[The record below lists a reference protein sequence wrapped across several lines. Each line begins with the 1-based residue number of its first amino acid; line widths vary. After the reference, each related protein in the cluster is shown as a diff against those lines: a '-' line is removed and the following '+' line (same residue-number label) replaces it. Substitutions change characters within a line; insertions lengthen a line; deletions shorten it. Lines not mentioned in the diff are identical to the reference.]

1 VLRTTLFCA
10 MIRQLFTEKTSRIV
24 WTLLLAGA
32 GIAHLIMPKWFV
44 SYYPSY
50 MPFASSAHDVVVI
63 SGLVEF
69 VVAAL
74 LWTSRTR
81 RIAWLSIAAL
91 MVLYTPVHVYVI
103 THHDVIAHLPL
114 NIPLWVA
121 WLRLPVQFVFV
132 WWAGYEAIFDH
143 HEVRR

>member
-1 VLRTTLFCA
+1 
-10 MIRQLFTEKTSRIV
+10 MIRQLFTEKTSRVV
-24 WTLLLAGA
+24 WTLLLTGA
-32 GIAHLIMPKWFV
+32 GTAHLVMPEWFM
-44 SYYPSY
+44 SYYPKY
-50 MPFASSAHDVVVI
+50 MPFASDAHDVVVI

-74 LWTSRTR
+74 LWIPRTR

-103 THHDVIAHLPL
+103 THHAVIAHPPL
-114 NIPLWVA
+114 TIPLWVA

-132 WWAGYEAIFDH
+132 WMAGYWAK
-143 HEVRR
+143 R

>member
-1 VLRTTLFCA
+1 MSTLLS
-10 MIRQLFTEKTSRIV
+10 QKTSRIV

-32 GIAHLIMPKWFV
+32 GTAHLVMPGWFV
-44 SYYPSY
+44 AYYPTY
-50 MPFASSAHDVVVI
+50 MAFSSSAQDIVVI
-63 SGLVEF
+63 SGVVEF

-74 LWTSRTR
+74 LWIPRTR

-103 THHDVIAHLPL
+103 THHDVISHPPL
-114 NIPLWVA
+114 TIPLWVA

-132 WWAGYEAIFDH
+132 WWAGYEARIHPD
-143 HEVRR
+143 R

>member
-1 VLRTTLFCA
+1 

>member
-1 VLRTTLFCA
+1 MSTLLS
-10 MIRQLFTEKTSRIV
+10 QKTSRIV
-24 WTLLLAGA
+24 WTLLLTAAGT
-32 GIAHLIMPKWFV
+32 AHLVMPGWFV
-44 SYYPSY
+44 AYYPTY
-50 MPFASSAHDVVVI
+50 MPFSSSAQDIVVI

-74 LWTSRTR
+74 LWIPRTR

-103 THHDVIAHLPL
+103 THHDVIAHPPL
-114 NIPLWVA
+114 TIPLWIA

-132 WWAGYEAIFDH
+132 WWAGYEARIHPD
-143 HEVRR
+143 R

>member
-1 VLRTTLFCA
+1 MSALLS
-10 MIRQLFTEKTSRIV
+10 EKMSRFV

-32 GIAHLIMPKWFV
+32 GTAHLVMPDWFV
-44 SYYPSY
+44 AYYPSY
-50 MPFASSAHDVVVI
+50 MPFASSALDVVVI
-63 SGLVEF
+63 SGVVEF

-74 LWTSRTR
+74 LWIPRTR

-103 THHDVIAHLPL
+103 THHDVILHPPL
-114 NIPLWVA
+114 TIPLWVA

-132 WWAGYEAIFDH
+132 WWAGYEARQT
-143 HEVRR
+143 VN

>member
-1 VLRTTLFCA
+1 
-10 MIRQLFTEKTSRIV
+10 MIRKLFTDKTSRIV

-32 GIAHLIMPKWFV
+32 GTAHLVMPDCFV
-44 SYYPSY
+44 AYYPSY
-50 MPFASSAHDVVVI
+50 MPFASSALEVVVI

-74 LWTSRTR
+74 LWIPRTR

-103 THHDVIAHLPL
+103 THHAVIDHPPVT
-114 NIPLWVA
+114 IPLWVA
-121 WLRLPVQFVFV
+121 WPRLPLQFVFV
-132 WWAGYEAIFDH
+132 WWAGYEAKW
-143 HEVRR
+143 VGGVV